1 MDDFEY
7 DSIDYNDITRILN
20 ELFDFK
26 NKNMPEDSLL
36 DTIFEFANKYNY
48 NPIQLAEELS
58 EAQGFKDIVQND
70 CIKFKYY
77 RKVDSS
83 VDTEW
88 C

>member
-1 MDDFEY
+1 MDEFEY
-7 DSIDYNDITRILN
+7 ANIDYNNITRILN

-26 NKNMPEDSLL
+26 SKYMSEDSLL
-36 DTIFEFANKYNY
+36 DVIFEFAAKNNY

-58 EAQGFKDIVQND
+58 EAQGFKDIAQND

-77 RKVDSS
+77 KKTDSS
-83 VDTEW
+83 VDSEW